1 MKKTFIIIVL
11 LVASI
16 YPGYSKVWKIS
27 DSKLE
32 VRFDDQTG
40 LLSVT
45 DKRCNK
51 VWEQSTVSEQFTIT
65 GVSQKGNSLNVGFSG
80 KYAFEANFTL
90 NESSALQ
97 VSLTADSKLPINE
110 LTFPSSFKTPGSKSR

>member
-11 LVASI
+11 LVATI

-65 GVSQKGNSLNVGFSG
+65 GVSQKD
-80 KYAFEANFTL
+80 